1 MTYTHIVYDKGGP
14 SRYEPGEEF
23 LFDHGAIDD
32 GTICKG
38 YLVAMKLNNQWERVT
53 PEHFTLKTGDRSYGE
68 VVRTTDEVL
77 MQPLDALPQ
86 AERVPQMYGFDYVA
100 GQLPD
105 TIELRSVV
113 RDLTPEEDMPVN
125 AILFSGPSV
134 QTSGDYVSGTV
145 VGVQTNIGWQIIDP
159 YANGLFRATNAKC
172 ELEPGIGEVLYDV
185 VRHLNEE
192 TLSLSDVDQLTAPDL
207 TLSAPF

>member
-1 MTYTHIVYDKGGP
+1 
-14 SRYEPGEEF
+14 
-23 LFDHGAIDD
+23 
-32 GTICKG
+32 
-38 YLVAMKLNNQWERVT
+38 MKLNNQWERVT

-86 AERVPQMYGFDYVA
+86 AERVPQMYGFDYVV

-113 RDLTPEEDMPVN
+113 RDLAPEEDMPAN
-125 AILFSGPSV
+125 AILFSGSSV

-159 YANGLFRATNAKC
+159 YASGLFRATNAKC
-172 ELEPGIGEVLYDV
+172 ELEPGIGEDLYDV

-192 TLSLSDVDQLTAPDL
+192 SLSLSDVDQLTAPDL
-207 TLSAPF
+207 TL